1 VNFVKKYV
9 LFLTFLI
16 RARRLQHM
24 SRPSKQLL
32 DENDA
37 HCREI
42 MLHAFFTQVPVNF
55 SRHSGISSGQK

>member
-1 VNFVKKYV
+1 VGLIKKYV

-16 RARRLQHM
+16 CARRLQHM
-24 SRPSKQLL
+24 SRLSKEL

-42 MLHAFFTQVPVNF
+42 ILHAFFTQLPINL
-55 SRHSGISSGQK
+55 SRHSGSSSGQK